1 MQIRVRRTTKSEP
14 ILWIADSEQW
24 PRALMRA
31 ELIERGYDPLG
42 FIRIHDALEAYTQ
55 GMSPIP
61 EAIVLE
67 LRGQELTVQ
76 TVEEI
81 VNLKVPTILL
91 GGDLELR
98 DPVIAARHWHAVLKR
113 PFSIGQV
120 ADLIQR
126 LVPVPAHH
134 NERIA

>member
-1 MQIRVRRTTKSEP
+1 V
-14 ILWIADSEQW
+14 WIIDSEQW

-42 FIRIHDALEAYTQ
+42 FMRIQDALEAYEQPTA
-55 GMSPIP
+55 PRP

-67 LRGQELTVQ
+67 LRGQEFTKDNIAAMAKL
-76 TVEEI
+76 
-81 VNLKVPTILL
+81 NVPTILL

-98 DPVIAARHWHAVLKR
+98 DPLVAAYEWHTKLRR

-120 ADLIQR
+120 ADLI
-126 LVPVPAHH
+126 P
-134 NERIA
+134 